1 MLKRGNIVS
10 IAVQGDFGKPR
21 PALLIQSDM
30 FNDAHAT
37 LSVLLISSELIDA
50 PLFRLSIE
58 PNQVNGLTQPSQIQ
72 VDKVMTV
79 RRDKVG
85 QLIGSV
91 DDAMMVRV
99 NRALALWTGL
109 A

>member
-10 IAVQGDFGKPR
+10 IVVQGDFGKPR
-21 PALLIQSDM
+21 PALLMQSDM
-30 FNDAHAT
+30 FNEAHAT

-58 PNQVNGLTQPSQIQ
+58 PNQVNGLTQPSQIR

-79 RRDKVG
+79 RRDRVG

>member
-10 IAVQGDFGKPR
+10 IVVQRDFGKPR

-30 FNDAHAT
+30 FNEAHAT
-37 LSVLLISSELIDA
+37 LSVLLISSELVDA

>member
-10 IAVQGDFGKPR
+10 IVVQGGFGKPR

-30 FNDAHAT
+30 FNEAHAT

-79 RRDKVG
+79 RRDRVG

>member
-10 IAVQGDFGKPR
+10 IVVQRDFGKPR

-30 FNDAHAT
+30 FNEAHAT
-37 LSVLLISSELIDA
+37 LSVLLISSDLIDA

>member
-1 MLKRGNIVS
+1 MLKRGSIVS

-30 FNDAHAT
+30 FNEAHAT
-37 LSVLLISSELIDA
+37 LTVLLISSEPIDA

-58 PNQVNGLTQPSQIQ
+58 PDQDNGLTQRSQIQ
-72 VDKVMTV
+72 VDKGMTV
-79 RRDKVG
+79 RREKVG
-85 QLIGSV
+85 QLIGRV

-99 NRALALWTGL
+99 NRALALWIGL

>member
-21 PALLIQSDM
+21 PALLMQSDM
-30 FNDAHAT
+30 FNEAHAT

>member
-30 FNDAHAT
+30 FNEAHAT
-37 LSVLLISSELIDA
+37 LTVLLISSELIDA
-50 PLFRLSIE
+50 PLFRLGIE
-58 PNQVNGLTQPSQIQ
+58 PDQDNGLTQTSQIQ

-79 RRDKVG
+79 RREKVG
-85 QLIGSV
+85 QLIGRV
-91 DDAMMVRV
+91 DDAMMIRV
-99 NRALALWTGL
+99 NRALALWIGL

>member
-37 LSVLLISSELIDA
+37 LSVLLISSELVDA

>member
-30 FNDAHAT
+30 FNEAHAT
-37 LSVLLISSELIDA
+37 LSVLLISSELVDA